1 MADIPMGTTGTLTYP
16 GSSTNTGN
24 ESSFPTSVTNVKTP
38 SVGVEQGKGDKDKR
52 EIERLRG
59 ACALYQKYVPLWQF
73 YLAAYEGGKDF
84 ASPSNIFRHPREHP
98 DDFNERAKRLYYHN
112 YCYPLVDF
120 FTTFIFTET
129 IQRDADDDGA
139 RDDYNAFVGNVNKK
153 GEDITTF
160 MTQVCD
166 DMQIFGMSYVL
177 VDAPAQPS
185 ENMTKAQQEE
195 QGISP
200 YWVLVKPTEVLD
212 WAHDS
217 FDNFIYLKRVEYQT
231 RIGAGMGKQLVE
243 RYSEWS
249 QSEIKISE
257 IDVTN
262 PDEPV
267 LLSSG
272 GVMGNKIGKIPFL
285 VARYKRGKTDKF
297 MGMSFLNDLAW
308 IGREVMNL
316 TSLLQ
321 EFLYRQCFNI
331 LAMERDPSV
340 PEIEQMQGEI
350 STANMLKYATGTKA
364 PAYITPPTQPAK
376 FLQDERTSNIMAMYK
391 IAAQDT
397 QNDLFNGGKSSG
409 FSKAVSFQTT
419 VPKIATR
426 AETLEQM
433 EMRLMALT
441 FEFMGKEWKGS
452 VKYKDHYQIT
462 NLTDALSQLSTLF
475 KDLQINSKTFA
486 EMQMKRMIDEFDGK
500 LTPDQRKKVYEE
512 IEGIDWDEWFDTMK
526 LGFLGRAALAPET
539 ALLMDEPEVKKGAA
553 EALGATSGTGKIA
566 DLPVKGKDSVTAAA
580 TPTRAQ
586 SGSAEIS
593 KESKKSGRKK
603 LTVRR

>member
-1 MADIPMGTTGTLTYP
+1 MADLPMGTTGTLTYP
-16 GSSTNTGN
+16 GSSVNTGN
-24 ESSFPTSVTNVKTP
+24 EASFPTSVVNVKTP
-38 SVGVEQGKGDKDKR
+38 SIGVADEKLDADKR

-59 ACALYQKYVPLWQF
+59 QCALYQKYSPLWNF

-98 DDFNERAKRLYYHN
+98 DDFNEWAKRLYYHN
-112 YCYPLVDF
+112 YCYPIVDF

-129 IQRDADDDGA
+129 IQRDGDSD
-139 RDDYNAFVGNVNKK
+139 RDTYDEFIGDVNKK
-153 GEDITTF
+153 GDDITTF
-160 MTQVCD
+160 MSQVCD

-177 VDAPAQPS
+177 VDSPKIDAT
-185 ENMTKAQQEE
+185 NLTKAQQDEL
-195 QGISP
+195 GIKP

-217 FDNFIYLKRVEYQT
+217 FDNLIYMKRVEHQT
-231 RIGAGMGKQLVE
+231 RIGAGMFKQCIE

-249 QSEIKISE
+249 ESEIKISE
-257 IDVTN
+257 VDVTN

-267 LLSSG
+267 LIKKG
-272 GVMGNKIGKIPFL
+272 EVMANQMGKIPIKI
-285 VARYKRGKTDKF
+285 ARYKRSKTDKY
-297 MGMSFLNDLAW
+297 MGLSFLTDLAW
-308 IGREVMNL
+308 ISREVMNL

-331 LAMERDPSV
+331 LAMESDPNV

-350 STANMLKYATGTKA
+350 STANMLKYAQGTKE
-364 PAYITPPTQPAK
+364 PKYITPPTEPAK
-376 FLQDERTSNIMAMYK
+376 FLQEERSSNVMSMYK

-426 AETLEQM
+426 AETLEHLEM
-433 EMRLMALT
+433 ELMTLT
-441 FEFMGKEWKGS
+441 FEYMGKEWKGS

-462 NLTDALSQLSTLF
+462 NLTDALSQLSTMF
-475 KDLQINSKTFA
+475 KDLQITSKTFA

-500 LTPDQRKKVYEE
+500 MTPEQRKKVYEE
-512 IEGIDWDEWFDTMK
+512 IEAIDYDEWFDVMK

-539 ALLMDEPEVKKGAA
+539 ALLMDEPAVRAKSA
-553 EALGATSGTGKIA
+553 EALGVQPGVGSSKTPIT
-566 DLPVKGKDSVTAAA
+566 KGKDTATAAS

-586 SGSAEIS
+586 SGSAELK
-593 KESKKSGRKK
+593 KESAKSGRKK

>member
-16 GSSTNTGN
+16 GSSVNTGN
-24 ESSFPTSVTNVKTP
+24 ESSFPTSVINVKTP
-38 SVGVEQGKGDKDKR
+38 QVGVTDAKGDKDKR

-59 ACALYQKYVPLWQF
+59 CCALYQKYVPLWQF

-129 IQRDADDDGA
+129 IQRDADDDNT
-139 RDDYNAFVGNVNKK
+139 RNDYNAFMGDVNKK
-153 GEDITTF
+153 GEDVTTF
-160 MTQVCD
+160 MSQVCD

-177 VDAPAQPS
+177 VDAPAQPT
-185 ENMTKAQQEE
+185 ENMTKAQQDE
-195 QGISP
+195 QGIKP
-200 YWVLVKPTEVLD
+200 YWVLVKPTEILD

-217 FDNFIYLKRVEYQT
+217 FDNFIYLKRVEHQV
-231 RIGAGMGKQLVE
+231 RIAPGMGKQCIE

-249 QSEIKISE
+249 QAEIKISE

-262 PDEPV
+262 PDEPI
-267 LLSSG
+267 LLPQSE
-272 GVMGNKIGKIPFL
+272 VIKNQLGKVPFL
-285 VARYKRGKTDKF
+285 VARYKRSKTDKF
-297 MGMSFLNDLAW
+297 MGMSFLTDLAW
-308 IGREVMNL
+308 IAREVMNL

-331 LAMERDPSV
+331 LAMESDPNIA
-340 PEIEQMQGEI
+340 EIEQMQGEI

-376 FLQDERTSNIMAMYK
+376 FLQDERTANVMSMYK

-433 EMRLMALT
+433 EMRLMSLT
-441 FEFMGKEWKGS
+441 FEFMGKVWKGS
-452 VKYKDHYQIT
+452 IKYKDHYQIT

-539 ALLMDEPEVKKGAA
+539 ALLMDEPAVRAGATK
-553 EALGATSGTGKIA
+553 ALGAQPGTGTS
-566 DLPVKGKDSVTAAA
+566 DTPVTKGKDTLTQAS

-586 SGSAEIS
+586 SGTAELA